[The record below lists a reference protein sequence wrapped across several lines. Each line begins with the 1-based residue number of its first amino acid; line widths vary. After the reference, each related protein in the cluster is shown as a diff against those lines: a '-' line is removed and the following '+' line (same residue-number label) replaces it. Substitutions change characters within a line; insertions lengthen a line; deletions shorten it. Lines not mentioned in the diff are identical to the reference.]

1 MIKVA
6 LNLLLIGHFLGDFY
20 FQTNKIAQSKEE
32 SLSKL
37 IVHSLVYFLSMTLGI
52 LAIISL
58 SLFKWVVLISL
69 LHFLVDWSKSILIRK
84 YPLKDKELTSLYLL
98 DQLIHILIIIIVA
111 GAIALF
117 QETLQYTGFFKSISD
132 ILNLNLELIFSSI
145 LATIII
151 IKPVSITIKRVL
163 YQYQPE
169 VVKKEEMGHPGAGSL
184 IGILERLIILIML
197 SQNQYAA
204 IGFVLTAKSIARYKR
219 IIEDPKFSEYYLLGT
234 LLSMLS
240 VIVTFMI
247 SYT

>member
-1 MIKVA
+1 
-6 LNLLLIGHFLGDFY
+6 
-20 FQTNKIAQSKEE
+20 
-32 SLSKL
+32 
-37 IVHSLVYFLSMTLGI
+37 
-52 LAIISL
+52 
-58 SLFKWVVLISL
+58 
-69 LHFLVDWSKSILIRK
+69 VDWSKSILIRK

-151 IKPVSITIKRVL
+151 IKPVSITIKKVL

>member
-1 MIKVA
+1 
-6 LNLLLIGHFLGDFY
+6 
-20 FQTNKIAQSKEE
+20 
-32 SLSKL
+32 
-37 IVHSLVYFLSMTLGI
+37 MTLGI

-69 LHFLVDWSKSILIRK
+69 LHFLVDWSKSFFIRK